1 MRRLGIEII
10 HTPSCP
16 AWQAVSQRLEALARD
31 EGIAVA
37 ITETSVSDVKEA
49 TARQLRGSPTI
60 LIEGLDVDPPPE
72 GAPADYG
79 LG

>member
-1 MRRLGIEII
+1 MRRLDIEII

-16 AWQAVSQRLEALARD
+16 AWQAVRQRLEALARD

-37 ITETSVSDVKEA
+37 ITETSVNDVKEA